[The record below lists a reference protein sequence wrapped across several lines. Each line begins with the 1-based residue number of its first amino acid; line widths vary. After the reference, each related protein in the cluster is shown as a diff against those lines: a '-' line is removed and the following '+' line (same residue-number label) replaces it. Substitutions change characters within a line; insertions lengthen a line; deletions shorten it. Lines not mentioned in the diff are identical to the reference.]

1 MPVFEGLLPTP
12 HHDDYLQSLLFT
24 LCTWHAYAKLR
35 MHTSSTLNGLKST
48 TRTLGFQ
55 LRGFSKNIC
64 PLYDTAEL
72 PREEAARTRRR
83 ANASKKG
90 KATASTGGTGK
101 LKKCLNLFTYKLHA
115 LGDYFLN
122 IWQFGPSDG
131 YLSQRVRFIYIYIYE
146 FYILINIP
154 MSG

>member
-1 MPVFEGLLPTP
+1 MPVFEGLLHTP
-12 HHDDYLQSLLFT
+12 HHDSHLQDILFT

-48 TRTLGFQ
+48 TRTLGMQ
-55 LRGFSKNIC
+55 LRSFVKKIC
-64 PLYDTAEL
+64 PLYNTSEL

-90 KATASTGGTGK
+90 KATASRTTGK
-101 LKKCLNLFTYKLHA
+101 IKKMLNLFTYKLHA
-115 LGDYFLN
+115 LGDYVSS

-131 YLSQRVRFIYIYIYE
+131 YSSQRVSCVFLFYLLLLTVYIRV
-146 FYILINIP
+146 N
-154 MSG
+154 

>member
-12 HHDDYLQSLLFT
+12 HHDEYLQDLLFT

-48 TRTLGFQ
+48 TRMLGIQ
-55 LRGFSKNIC
+55 LRYFAKNIC
-64 PLYDTAEL
+64 VLYDTAEL

-90 KATASTGGTGK
+90 TATASTFTRK
-101 LKKCLNLFTYKLHA
+101 LKKTLNLFTYKLHA
-115 LGDYFLN
+115 LGDYVSS

-131 YLSQRVRFIYIYIYE
+131 YSPQRVCYMLWFI
-146 FYILINIP
+146 FLILYL
-154 MSG
+154 